1 MVEITQQPIDPQAV
15 VAEVASEKAGAVA
28 TFDGVVRNQAR
39 GKRVTHLFYEGYS
52 PMALK
57 ELERIRQETLQ
68 RWPGTRVAIVHRLG
82 RLEIGESSVFIAVSS
97 AHRAAAFEAC
107 RHVIDT
113 LKTSVPIWKKEHYED
128 GETWIEGYSQQGRPA
143 HSQ

>member
-15 VAEVASEKAGAVA
+15 VAKVASEEAGAVV
-28 TFDGVVRNQAR
+28 TFDGVVRNHAR

-57 ELERIRQETLQ
+57 EMQRIREGTLK
-68 RWPGTRVAIVHRLG
+68 RWQGTKVAIVHRLG

-97 AHRAAAFEAC
+97 AHRSAAFEAC
-107 RHVIDT
+107 RNVIDQ
-113 LKTSVPIWKKEHYED
+113 LKSSVPIWKKEHYED
-128 GETWIEGYSQQGRPA
+128 GETWIEGYSQESRPA

>member
-1 MVEITQQPIDPQAV
+1 MVEITQHPIDPQAM
-15 VAEVASEKAGAVA
+15 VAKVAAEKAGALV

-57 ELERIRQETLQ
+57 ELERIRQEALK
-68 RWPGTRVAIVHRLG
+68 RWPGTRVAIAHRLG

-128 GETWIEGYSQQGRPA
+128 GETWIEGYSQAGRPA